1 MGSMLSRGADRG
13 RGTWFPPFAVNI
25 PSNGFALVARVP
37 GGLRAVTLEG
47 ESGERLLEAALRQR
61 VGIHSNPT
69 TPEEALNPREERAS
83 GSADPLVLA
92 SANQPQRRRPGA
104 PMTPHTEAA
113 SKRRRGS
120 AADALAIAS
129 SDKATQTAL
138 DTFQGVV
145 YAPGTART
153 KSALF
158 KLWCDILSARGLP
171 SLPVDVEKLN
181 IVSSVLRAAGFKSAP
196 AYLYEAKDCHMRAG
210 HAWTDAL
217 DIALRDC
224 RRGLTRGLGPPCR
237 ALEIEPCLWSHLP
250 ENPETQ
256 CASWPALRKYVW
268 ILGSCFCLREVEL
281 GCVMLNEVEL
291 DEWNSLVTIS
301 LTVSKTD
308 QYARGCKRTLGC
320 RCNAKEP
327 VVCPYCVASVLVNH
341 QEVMS
346 GFEHGSEAAAEW
358 PLIGQEG
365 DPSKLVPKE
374 SMLAALKEDA
384 IYLKDRGWLKDTADM
399 DLVSGHSLRRSGVK
413 HWVKAGVPEELI
425 MFLTRHS
432 SSAVKAYIEDAR
444 ETSPVV
450 HNKIAEHQGLQ
461 AQISGLVTKVG
472 NLEELTSKIT
482 EEHKNEKKVAH
493 FDEDSVKALLRA
505 YLRPPVVT
513 NLATLKFHATSISN
527 NQLMPSRW
535 QTACGWCYVA
545 AGQLV
550 KPAASYEEIP
560 TEASPCAKCMNYLP
574 YWAAV

>member
-1 MGSMLSRGADRG
+1 MGSMLSRGSDRG

-25 PSNGFALVARVP
+25 PSNCIALVANAP

-61 VGIHSNPT
+61 VGGQASPT
-69 TPEEALNPREERAS
+69 TPEEALVPREERAS
-83 GSADPLVLA
+83 GSADPLALV

-104 PMTPHTEAA
+104 PMTPNTEAA
-113 SKRRRGS
+113 SKWRRGS
-120 AADALAIAS
+120 AADGTRRPRLLW
-129 SDKATQTAL
+129 T
-138 DTFQGVV
+138 
-145 YAPGTART
+145 PGTPRT

-158 KLWCDILSARGLP
+158 KLWCDILAARNLP
-171 SLPVDVEKLN
+171 SLPVDAEKLG
-181 IVSSVLRAAGFKSAP
+181 IVSSR
-196 AYLYEAKDCHMRAG
+196 
-210 HAWTDAL
+210 
-217 DIALRDC
+217 
-224 RRGLTRGLGPPCR
+224 
-237 ALEIEPCLWSHLP
+237 
-250 ENPETQ
+250 
-256 CASWPALRKYVW
+256 
-268 ILGSCFCLREVEL
+268 VEL
-281 GCVMLNEVEL
+281 GCIMLNEVEL

-327 VVCPYCVASVLVNH
+327 VVCPFCVAGVLVSH

-346 GFEHGSEAAAEW
+346 GIEHGTEAAADW
-358 PLIGQEG
+358 PLISQEG

-384 IYLKDRGWLKDTADM
+384 IYLKDM

-444 ETSPVV
+444 ESSPV
-450 HNKIAEHQGLQ
+450 
-461 AQISGLVTKVG
+461 VG
-472 NLEELTSKIT
+472 NLEELTNKIA
-482 EEHKNEKKVAH
+482 EEHKNQKQVAH
-493 FDEDSVKALLRA
+493 FDADSVKSLLRA
-505 YLRPPVVT
+505 YLKPPVVT
-513 NLATLKFHATSISN
+513 NLATLKFHATSMSN
-527 NQLMPSRW
+527 NHLIPSRW

-560 TEASPCAKCMNYLP
+560 TEATPCTKCMNYLP